1 MRNNRE
7 FNIHISKIHIKI
19 IRHTQANGNY
29 YFVSYRYNEEMDKWE
44 LISQHWDLEAAKKDA
59 ERIKGVEVI
68 RSEVVAEYK

>member
-1 MRNNRE
+1 MMNNRE
-7 FNIHISKIHIKI
+7 FNINISKIHIKI

-29 YFVSYRYNEEMDKWE
+29 YFESYRYNEDMDKWE
-44 LISQHWDLEAAKKDA
+44 SINQYLDLEVAKKDA